1 MQYAKMHGFDGNFTY
16 GMENIST
23 NKRNLMNP
31 DELLKMDN
39 TKEIVMVRGKRPFV
53 CNKYV
58 YMEHPNFNEL
68 EDLTVEEQIE
78 KDEKTYTLDSMR
90 NYIKKKVKTKT
101 E

>member
-1 MQYAKMHGFDGNFTY
+1 MHGFDGNFTY

-31 DELLKMDN
+31 DELLKMDKR
-39 TKEIVMVRGKRPFV
+39 KEIVMVRGKRPFV

-78 KDEKTYTLDSMR
+78 KFKTNMEVEDNR
-90 NYIKKKVKTKT
+90 IKERK
-101 E
+101 EFYSFDDF